1 MAKRV
6 DAIPERVKEKV
17 LSQEDA
23 ERLARRRQA
32 LDVLKRQAEIADRRL
47 RDDIFNTWRTNGGTM
62 DQIAK
67 ATGYSHSWIVNI
79 IEKIRSDED
88 LLVESVTQWLK
99 DNPGKTINGVP
110 SGQKRNP

>member
-1 MAKRV
+1 MGPL
-6 DAIPERVKEKV
+6 IV
-17 LSQEDA
+17 LSRHMEDVCDGRNNLRILGSMFEAWIGALYLQEEAVGFGLQQCND
-23 ERLARRRQA
+23 
-32 LDVLKRQAEIADRRL
+32 
-47 RDDIFNTWRTNGGTM
+47 F
-62 DQIAK
+62 
-67 ATGYSHSWIVNI
+67 IVNI